1 MFLYYVIRG
10 IATAFIRVFF
20 PYKSIG
26 KENACKGPCVIVSNH
41 LSNADSF
48 IVGMQYKGK
57 NYVLGKKESFSP
69 KIVGWFLKTV
79 GGIPI
84 DRDSPDAA
92 TIINCV
98 RLLKKGNRLLIFP
111 EGTRNKTDEIL
122 LPLKSGAA
130 LLAIKS
136 KVPVQTV
143 FIEGKSRLFRRNYV
157 KVGETF
163 ELSEFY
169 GLKLNSETLKQAD
182 DIIRE
187 KLLETSRIPTKKQ
200 TAAKDGK

>member
-1 MFLYYVIRG
+1 MVLYYIIRA
-10 IATAFIRVFF
+10 ITTPIVRLLF
-20 PYKSIG
+20 PFKSIN
-26 KENACKGPCVIVSNH
+26 KKDACKGACVIVSNH
-41 LSNADSF
+41 LSNCDSF

-84 DRDSPDAA
+84 DRDNPSPA
-92 TIINCV
+92 TLLQCV
-98 RLLKKGNRLLIFP
+98 KLLKSGERLLIFP
-111 EGTRNKTDEIL
+111 EGTRNKTDQPL
-122 LPLKSGAA
+122 LPLKGGAA

-143 FIEGKSRLFRRNYV
+143 FIQGKSRLFRRNYV
-157 KVGETF
+157 KVGEPF

-169 GLKLNSETLKQAD
+169 GQKLTAETLQKAD
-182 DIIRE
+182 DIIKE
-187 KLLETSRIPTKKQ
+187 KLLETAKIPVKKEK
-200 TAAKDGK
+200 A